1 MQIRGPFVKR
11 RGTTRSVHLT
21 SRERNASPIRLLLH
35 VEPKIVQRSWMTQAQ
50 MGVSGDGGGGLGN
63 TNTAHTFWWNAK
75 LAVSLS
81 GIWWGASE

>member
-1 MQIRGPFVKR
+1 
-11 RGTTRSVHLT
+11 
-21 SRERNASPIRLLLH
+21 
-35 VEPKIVQRSWMTQAQ
+35 MTQAQ